1 MSTQPTHHDIEEIL
15 KKGRMQVMRA
25 YLRLYIDHYK
35 QKKGSNWAREL
46 HKNLDLNCLEEELK
60 KQPELV
66 ADKMDYNQFTQKI
79 TSQNV
84 NLAVNRVLSKYNIN
98 EHHIAAF
105 NKIRISRN
113 NVTHANGRDVPLVEC
128 KEALEAM
135 HVLLKAVQAPESAY
149 IENLINQTEML
160 GTQSALP
167 KANNRIDIGQVY
179 YTVQENTDHGGR
191 SIVLQLQNNQDQS
204 FWALKCLNNPENL
217 NLADDNDKMASIKHI
232 PGFEWTAERKVLT
245 YTNHKQLLKQYIKLH
260 NAILMPWVTT
270 PEQTSWYEFKVHQ
283 IQNNEALR
291 DRNDFIHVAYN
302 LAKSLKE
309 LEERGF
315 AHGDINTTNVIVNM
329 TDQSVRIIDIEDMFH
344 RKYTLSINNLSAGT
358 FGYQFRSGQSV
369 WHESADRFAGAL
381 LLCEILCWNDI
392 RSNNITR
399 DEYLFDQLEEIDTR
413 DTQCQ
418 VYKLIEASLQ
428 QLSPD
433 LLALFEACWQA
444 KSIDECP
451 EIVEWYDAIE
461 VLVRPLT
468 QTPAPSIPSEPPQS
482 AITEPKKS
490 IPQNTER
497 PATSD
502 TPVLVY
508 FLLDHSNS
516 MEKPIDATRK
526 RHDAMYDIVH
536 EILFYLLNAS
546 TKSNAYSPRYH
557 VGIITYGKSVHNF
570 LAGKSPVSDLVR
582 QSVTPHIQ
590 NGIWQIKQ
598 LCDTMG
604 FRKND
609 HEYTSNDFLT
619 FESVRQQPGFDG
631 NGTNIVGT
639 FQQLQAIL
647 TNDNYFKEYNRCAPP
662 YVIHITDGSSEGSAE
677 LFNAFEALTG
687 LTTKYGNLLV
697 STIFVGE
704 TLLRNTDLPRDMR
717 DWPGVTDKTKF
728 DDEEFGCALRQI
740 TSKIPHAYLDTL
752 KNSGYRAFDEGAHF
766 FFPSNN
772 TDMIK
777 LAITAAMA
785 TVSIKQS

>member
-35 QKKGSNWAREL
+35 QKKGTNWAREL
-46 HKNLDLNCLEEELK
+46 RKNLDLNCLEEELK

-79 TSQNV
+79 TSQDH
-84 NLAVNRVLSKYNIN
+84 NLAVNIVLSGYYIN
-98 EHHIAAF
+98 AQHIALF
-105 NKIRISRN
+105 NKVRISRN
-113 NVTHANGRDVPLVEC
+113 NVTHANGRLVPISEC

-160 GTQSALP
+160 GTQSVLP
-167 KANNRIDIGQVY
+167 KSNNRIDIGQVY
-179 YTVQENTDHGGR
+179 YTVQENTDHGGK
-191 SIVLQLQNNQDQS
+191 SIVLKLQSNQDQS

-232 PGFEWTAERKVLT
+232 PGFEWTAKRQVLT

-260 NAILMPWVTT
+260 NAILMPWVKTS
-270 PEQTSWYEFKVHQ
+270 EQTSWFEFKVQQ

-291 DRNDFIHVAYN
+291 DRNDFIHVAYK
-302 LAKSLKE
+302 LAESLKE

-329 TDQSVRIIDIEDMFH
+329 TGRSINIIDIEDMFH

-358 FGYQFRSGQSV
+358 PGYQFRSGQSV

-418 VYKLIEASLQ
+418 VYKVIEASLQ

-451 EIVEWYDAIE
+451 QIADWYDAIE
-461 VLVRPLT
+461 VLMRPLI
-468 QTPAPSIPSEPPQS
+468 QTPAPSIPSEPPQP
-482 AITEPKKS
+482 AIAEPKKS

-508 FLLDHSNS
+508 FLLDHSTS
-516 MEKPIDATRK
+516 MILPIDATRK
-526 RHDAMYDIVH
+526 RHDAMYAIVH

-557 VGIITYGKSVHNF
+557 VGIITYGESVHNF
-570 LAGKSPVSDLVR
+570 LADKSPVSDIVR

-647 TNDNYFKEYNRCAPP
+647 TNDDYFKEYDRCAPP
-662 YVIHITDGSSEGSAE
+662 YVIHITDGCSEGSAE
-677 LFNAFEALTG
+677 LSNAFEALTE

-697 STIFVGE
+697 STIFVGQ
-704 TLLRNTDLPRDMR
+704 TLLRDEDLPRDMR
-717 DWPGVTDKTKF
+717 GWPGVTDSTTFSNDKF
-728 DDEEFGCALRQI
+728 GRALRQI
-740 TSKIPHAYLDTL
+740 TSKIPRAYLDTL
-752 KNSGYRAFDEGAHF
+752 KNSGYAAFDEGAHF